1 MTHLRSIAWAL
12 VVMMLGHGSAW
23 ACKPPD
29 DITGFSVES
38 ITHRAVTVAF
48 DPPSR
53 GHVVVRLD
61 PTPPGWGSL
70 AEVACKSS
78 PCVIEDLDPETHY
91 DVRAVPALVTQTR
104 GTIYGTASSAQAVT
118 TMPEVTLKDAL
129 LDGVDYCLSRKLA
142 HTACFKALN
151 DALRKVT
158 Q

>member
-1 MTHLRSIAWAL
+1 MTYVLAL
-12 VVMMLGHGSAW
+12 LSLVLSPVIAW

-38 ITHRAVTVAF
+38 ITHRSVTVAF
-48 DPPSR
+48 DSPAR
-53 GHVVVRLD
+53 GHVAVRLD

-91 DVRAVPALVTQTR
+91 DVRAVPALVTQTK
-104 GTIYGTASSAQAVT
+104 GTIYGTASDARAVT
-118 TMPEVTLKDAL
+118 TMSEVTLKDAL

-151 DALRKVT
+151 DALGKVT